1 MNVPEQLP
9 DVVVIASLKAQ
20 VWKVI
25 QVDFLLPYL
34 YAHRHYDV
42 FKPVYESLPDVLEV
56 VIAKNEIDSAVETVE
71 NPVPLIG
78 TSKTEVAEMKHYI
91 IRSDCIVPVRYDC
104 LVHIMYVAKRTLAV
118 VDYIR
123 MVEMGI

>member
-1 MNVPEQLP
+1 MDVPEQLP
-9 DVVVIASLKAQ
+9 DVVVIATLKAQ

-34 YAHRHYDV
+34 YAHRHCNV
-42 FKPVYESLPDVLEV
+42 FKPVYEPLPDVLEV

-78 TSKTEVAEMKHYI
+78 TSEAEVAEMKHYI
-91 IRSDCIVPVRYDC
+91 IRADYIVPVHYDCIVHVMS
-104 LVHIMYVAKRTLAV
+104 VTKRTLAV
-118 VDYIR
+118 ADYIR